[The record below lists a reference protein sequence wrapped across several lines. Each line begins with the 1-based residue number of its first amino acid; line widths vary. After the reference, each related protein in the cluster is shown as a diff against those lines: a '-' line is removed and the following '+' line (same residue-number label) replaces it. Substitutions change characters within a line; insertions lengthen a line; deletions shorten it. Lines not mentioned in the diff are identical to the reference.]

1 VSGGA
6 LEVLT
11 RYDWPGNVRELE
23 NVLHRAV
30 VLTQSQVIHLQ
41 DVPLDVAMPGTG
53 SRVGEDTGPPLR
65 DALEQF
71 ERQYILRVLEGVGW
85 NVSHAARRLGVHRNT
100 VLTKLSAWRIQRP
113 GSEGR
118 SLGL

>member
-1 VSGGA
+1 
-6 LEVLT
+6 
-11 RYDWPGNVRELE
+11 
-23 NVLHRAV
+23 
-30 VLTQSQVIHLQ
+30 
-41 DVPLDVAMPGTG
+41 M
-53 SRVGEDTGPPLR
+53 SRVS
-65 DALEQF
+65 
-71 ERQYILRVLEGVGW
+71 RQVAQIVGVLEGVGW

>member
-1 VSGGA
+1 MAPDDLHDLAGS
-6 LEVLT
+6 VLDGT
-11 RYDWPGNVRELE
+11 PVDWA
-23 NVLHRAV
+23 RAEAEAV
-30 VLTQSQVIHLQ
+30 AASRDVIRH
-41 DVPLDVAMPGTG
+41 
-53 SRVGEDTGPPLR
+53 
-65 DALEQF
+65 
-71 ERQYILRVLEGVGW
+71 LRVLEGVGW